1 METLVLVL
9 HVVVALSMVVII
21 LLQQGKGADAGASF
35 GGGGG
40 ASGTMFG
47 SLGAMPFLTKLTAM
61 LAVTFFITSLTLA
74 VLASKSSKEVFAID
88 APGVVSGAEDVPSV
102 RVNDL
107 AADSDLPPLESGE
120 MEAGVSDLPIDA
132 LGDDLSGE
140 TSAEGQ
146 PLDEVVE

>member
-35 GGGGG
+35 GGG

-47 SLGAMPFLTKLTAM
+47 SLGAMPFLTKLTAI
-61 LAVTFFITSLTLA
+61 LAVTFFVTSLTLA

-102 RVNDL
+102 RVNDPGSE
-107 AADSDLPPLESGE
+107 SDLPPLESGE
-120 MEAGVSDLPIDA
+120 MEADIIDLPTDV
-132 LGDDLSGE
+132 LGSDVPGE
-140 TSAEGQ
+140 ARAEDQ
-146 PLDEVVE
+146 PLDRVVE

>member
-35 GGGGG
+35 GGGG

-47 SLGAMPFLTKLTAM
+47 SLGAMPFLTKLTAI

-88 APGVVSGAEDVPSV
+88 APGVVSGAEDIPSV
-102 RVNDL
+102 RVNDP

-120 MEAGVSDLPIDA
+120 METDISDLPVDV
-132 LGDDLSGE
+132 LGDDVSGE

-146 PLDEVVE
+146 PLDGVVE

>member
-1 METLVLVL
+1 METLILVL

-35 GGGGG
+35 GGGG

-47 SLGAMPFLTKLTAM
+47 SLGAMPFLTKLTAI
-61 LAVTFFITSLTLA
+61 LAVTFFVTSLTLA

-102 RVNDL
+102 RINDP
-107 AADSDLPPLESGE
+107 AAESDLPSLESGE
-120 MEAGVSDLPIDA
+120 IEANVIDLPADA
-132 LGDDLSGE
+132 LGDDVPGE
-140 TSAEGQ
+140 TSAEGR
-146 PLDEVVE
+146 PLDRIVE